1 MQKSQ
6 FQIEK
11 MDCPSEENLIRLK
24 LEGEESIVRL
34 EFNIP
39 MRQLIVYHTASV
51 ELISKSLMS
60 LKLGS
65 HFVESETVDNLECEE
80 YKSQKKVLWIVLI
93 LNLSF
98 FLVEFIGGFLSKS
111 MGLLADSLDMLADAF
126 VYGMSLMVVGKSR
139 IKKKLVAKFSG
150 YIQISLAL
158 LGLLELLRRFFLTNE
173 NPDYKTMIILS
184 ILALITNGICL
195 KLLSRGN
202 NEEEHMKASLIF
214 TSNDI
219 IINAGVI
226 VAGLMVLW
234 LSSPFPDLIIGL
246 LVFII
251 VLRGGFRIL
260 KLSK

>member
-6 FQIEK
+6 FEIQK

-24 LEGEESIVRL
+24 LQGEESIIKL

-39 MRQLIVYHTASV
+39 LRQLFVYHSDGLESITQG
-51 ELISKSLMS
+51 LDSLR
-60 LKLGS
+60 LGS
-65 HFVESETVDNLECEE
+65 NLLQSERVENFEIQED
-80 YKSQKKVLWIVLI
+80 KSQKRVLWIVLA
-93 LNLSF
+93 LNFSF
-98 FLVEFIGGFLSKS
+98 FLVEFVGGLFSKS

-126 VYGMSLMVVGKSR
+126 VYGMSIMVVGKSR
-139 IKKKLVAKFSG
+139 IKKKLVARLSG

-158 LGLLELLRRFFLTNE
+158 LGLLELVRRFFWTNE
-173 NPDYKTMIILS
+173 NPDYKTMIVLS

-195 KLLSRGN
+195 NLLSKGN
-202 NEEEHMKASLIF
+202 NEDAHMKASMIF

-226 VAGLMVLW
+226 FAGLLVLW
-234 LSSPFPDLIIGL
+234 LESPFPDLIIGL

-260 KLSK
+260 KLAK

>member
-1 MQKSQ
+1 MIKSQ
-6 FQIEK
+6 FHIEK

-24 LEGEESIVRL
+24 LGSNESINQL

-39 MRQLIVYHTASV
+39 LRKLLIYHDGEV
-51 ELISKSLMS
+51 EPIVQSIES

-65 HFVESETVDNLECEE
+65 QYLKSEVLENYKTVKDN
-80 YKSQKKVLWIVLI
+80 SQRKVLWIVLI
-93 LNLSF
+93 LNFGF
-98 FLVEFIGGFLSKS
+98 FIIEFTGGFFSKS
-111 MGLLADSLDMLADAF
+111 MGLIADSLDMLADAF
-126 VYGMSLMVVGKSR
+126 VYGMSLLVVGKSQL
-139 IKKKLVAKFSG
+139 KKKLVAKLSG

-158 LGLLELLRRFFLTNE
+158 LGLLELLRRFFWVTE
-173 NPDYKTMIILS
+173 NPDYRTMILLS

-195 KLLSRGN
+195 RLLSKGN

-226 VAGLMVLW
+226 LAGGLVLW
-234 LSSPFPDLIIGL
+234 FQSPFPDLLIGL

-260 KLSK
+260 KLAD